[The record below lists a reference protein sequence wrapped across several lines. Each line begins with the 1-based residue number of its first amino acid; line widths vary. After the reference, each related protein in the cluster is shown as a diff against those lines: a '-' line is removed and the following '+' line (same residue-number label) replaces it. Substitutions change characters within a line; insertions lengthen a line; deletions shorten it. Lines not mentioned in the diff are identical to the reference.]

1 MRIHHF
7 LPLLHKAAQI
17 RHTMGMWEKL
27 LGVNTL
33 LIWPATGIL
42 LTYGIGRFF
51 LFGEWQLALVA
62 LGLFVLATV
71 VEALLGILSN

>member
-1 MRIHHF
+1 
-7 LPLLHKAAQI
+7 
-17 RHTMGMWEKL
+17 MWEKL
-27 LGVNTL
+27 LGVNTF

-42 LTYGIGRFF
+42 LTYGIGRLF
-51 LFGEWQLALVA
+51 LYGEWQLALVA